1 MGSHAWTQRHIDGA
15 ISYGARTLHVNSLEI
30 QARTG
35 VRFRR
40 RADAMTGEH
49 HVLIVEDD
57 SRTAELH
64 TSMLRREGYE
74 VYAARDGVSRIDLA
88 RAWLPDAVI
97 ADVTSPSRSSA
108 TTIAPTEGGQS

>member
-1 MGSHAWTQRHIDGA
+1 MGSYLWTQRHIEGGDQPRRA
-15 ISYGARTLHVNSLEI
+15 PLHVNSLEI

-35 VRFRR
+35 VRYRR

-49 HVLIVEDD
+49 HLLIVEDD

-74 VYAARDGVSRIDLA
+74 VDVARGSVPRIDLA
-88 RAWLPDAVI
+88 GLWLPDSVSLS
-97 ADVTSPSRSSA
+97 VSSP
-108 TTIAPTEGGQS
+108 T

>member
-1 MGSHAWTQRHIDGA
+1 MARAPLHA
-15 ISYGARTLHVNSLEI
+15 NSLEI

-35 VRFRR
+35 VRYRR

-74 VYAARDGVSRIDLA
+74 VDVARDGVSRIDLA
-88 RAWLPDAVI
+88 GSWLPDAVI
-97 ADVTSPSRSSA
+97 LEVTSPRSSSAA
-108 TTIAPTEGGQS
+108 TVTPSENEW